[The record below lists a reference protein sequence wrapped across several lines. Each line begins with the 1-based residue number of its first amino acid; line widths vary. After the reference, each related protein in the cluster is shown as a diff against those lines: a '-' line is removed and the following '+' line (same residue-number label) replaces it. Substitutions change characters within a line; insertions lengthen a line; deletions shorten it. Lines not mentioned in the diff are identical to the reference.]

1 MPFLVSLSVLH
12 AFDNQLEVEH
22 IKIQMFLPQLFRVSD
37 HLLSSLLGQLH
48 FQYFHFFLTHLDIV
62 Y

>member
-1 MPFLVSLSVLH
+1 MPFLALLSVLD

-37 HLLSSLLGQLH
+37 HLLSSLLGQLR

-62 Y
+62 